1 MARFVPM
8 LAVFAA
14 LATTGCRSI
23 GRFPTIDPSDYAYAF
38 YCVNG
43 KVSQVFQ
50 YTVPQVESATLQA
63 LADLGFRKIDR
74 RRDDGEVTIHA
85 KTVDYRHCQIH
96 IRPRNNMT
104 EFTIHVGIEGDEVV
118 SEAVVQRVAL
128 NFGTLPRTIIPME
141 PTLARRID
149 VRTIPGRPAGP
160 MSTSTM
166 LPVGPTSPDAIPG
179 EPSPTPPAPSELPP
193 ASPTP
198 GAFGAP
204 ETPVPIPTVPAP
216 PAPDNESLSKIM
228 GRKLFGSS

>member
-23 GRFPTIDPSDYAYAF
+23 GRFPSIDPSDYAYAF
-38 YCVNG
+38 YNIDG

-63 LADLGFRKIDR
+63 LADLGFQKIDR

-85 KTVDYRHCQIH
+85 KTIDHRHCQIH

-141 PTLARRID
+141 PTLAHRID

-160 MSTSTM
+160 VSTSTM
-166 LPVGPTSPDAIPG
+166 LPVYPPSPAEVPG
-179 EPSPTPPAPSELPP
+179 EPSPTPPAPGELPP

-198 GAFGAP
+198 GAFGVP
-204 ETPVPIPTVPAP
+204 ETPVPVP
-216 PAPDNESLSKIM
+216 PAPSPPVPDTESLSKTM
-228 GRKLFGSS
+228 NRKLFRSS